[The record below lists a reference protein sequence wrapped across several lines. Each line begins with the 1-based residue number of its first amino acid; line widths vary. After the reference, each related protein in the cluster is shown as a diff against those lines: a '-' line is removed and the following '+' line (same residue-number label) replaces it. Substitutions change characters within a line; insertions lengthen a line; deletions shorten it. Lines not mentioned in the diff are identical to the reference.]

1 MENRVGAL
9 KKVVDVHGE
18 KLTEMKTDIDFIKDL
33 LLQMNKKTLSV
44 VGDHS
49 MNKNERPWEEEE
61 SGKTKEDKDVPLR
74 SWIKKVELPTFE
86 GHDPLGWLARAEK
99 FFEVQQVKTSERL
112 RLAFFSMEGNVV
124 H

>member
-33 LLQMNKKTLSV
+33 LLQMNKKTPSV

-49 MNKNERPWEEEE
+49 VNKNEKPWEEEE
-61 SGKTKEDKDVPLR
+61 KSGET
-74 SWIKKVELPTFE
+74 
-86 GHDPLGWLARAEK
+86 EK
-99 FFEVQQVKTSERL
+99 IRMCPFILES
-112 RLAFFSMEGNVV
+112 
-124 H
+124 